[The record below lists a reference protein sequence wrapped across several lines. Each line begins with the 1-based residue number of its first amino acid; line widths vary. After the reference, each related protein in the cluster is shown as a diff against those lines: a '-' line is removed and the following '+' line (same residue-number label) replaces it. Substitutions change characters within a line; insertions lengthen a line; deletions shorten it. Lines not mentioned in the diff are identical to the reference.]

1 MNDPAPTPFPAYT
14 DASGRSGETCGNCGA
29 PIDAEEVLCPS
40 CGALIAAYR
49 VPAGSEIESS
59 QGSEQAPYGAEP
71 AAAGGFA
78 RDGLFDEPLT
88 SLPEREPEVPSEP
101 DSFLLAADP
110 ASDAWSALNP
120 GTMSGVSAPR
130 TYFPAASPTHVAQP
144 SSFNALQSTVG
155 PGASVF
161 PANPARSARSASQD
175 TLAGAS
181 GLARQTPVV
190 PAMAAV
196 TMPVVAPDPR
206 PKQETQASRPAS
218 ATPLPASSSRRSS
231 NEWLHEAA
239 KPVWSGNLRLRSAMP
254 RLSPGQLGKI
264 APFAIIAFIILANVP
279 GLMVLT
285 SLLLVLGI
293 AGVFVYAV
301 LKAAHG
307 TRRRTTDMPRD
318 PLLDRSRERNRR
330 KDR

>member
-14 DASGRSGETCGNCGA
+14 DAPGRSDEMCGNCGA

-40 CGALIAAYR
+40 CGVLIAAYR
-49 VPAGSEIESS
+49 VPAGSEIESP

-71 AAAGGFA
+71 AAADGVA
-78 RDGLFDEPLT
+78 RDGLFDKPLA
-88 SLPEREPEVPSEP
+88 SMPDPEPEVPSEP
-101 DSFLLAADP
+101 DSFLPAADP
-110 ASDAWSALNP
+110 ESDAWSALNP

-130 TYFPAASPTHVAQP
+130 TYFPAASSTHVAPP
-144 SSFNALQSTVG
+144 SSFNALQSTAG
-155 PGASVF
+155 PRSSVF
-161 PANPARSARSASQD
+161 PANPANQD
-175 TLAGAS
+175 TLVGAS
-181 GLARQTPVV
+181 GLSRPTLVV

-206 PKQETQASRPAS
+206 PKQEPQASRPAS
-218 ATPLPASSSRRSS
+218 ATPLPASSSRRSP
-231 NEWLHEAA
+231 NERLHEAA
-239 KPVWSGNLRLRSAMP
+239 KPVWSGNLRLPSAMP

-264 APFAIIAFIILANVP
+264 APFAIIAFIILVNVP
-279 GLMVLT
+279 GLMVLV

-293 AGVFVYAV
+293 ASVFVYAV

>member
-14 DASGRSGETCGNCGA
+14 DAPGRSDETCGNCGA

-49 VPAGSEIESS
+49 APSGSEIESP
-59 QGSEQAPYGAEP
+59 QGSGQAPCGVEP
-71 AAAGGFA
+71 AVAGGFA

-88 SLPEREPEVPSEP
+88 SLPEREPEVPAEP
-101 DSFLLAADP
+101 DSFLPGADP
-110 ASDAWSALNP
+110 ASDTASASDP

-130 TYFPAASPTHVAQP
+130 TCFPAASPTHVAPP
-144 SSFNALQSTVG
+144 SSFNALQSTAG

-161 PANPARSARSASQD
+161 PANPARPARPASQD
-175 TLAGAS
+175 TLVGAS
-181 GLARQTPVV
+181 GLSRQTPVV

-206 PKQETQASRPAS
+206 PKQEPQASRAAP
-218 ATPLPASSSRRSS
+218 ATPLLARSS
-231 NEWLHEAA
+231 WRSPNERLHEAA
-239 KPVWSGNLRLRSAMP
+239 KPVWSVNLRQPSAMP

-264 APFAIIAFIILANVP
+264 APFAIIAFIVLANVP
-279 GLMVLT
+279 GLMILVG
-285 SLLLVLGI
+285 LLLVLGI
-293 AGVFVYAV
+293 AGVFVCAV

-307 TRRRTTDMPRD
+307 TRRRTTDMPRG
-318 PLLDRSRERNRR
+318 PGLDRDYRR
-330 KDR
+330 RDR